1 MDKLKRGDI
10 LIAPISYVSN
20 NDFNK
25 NPDFDRTFTK
35 DVEYSIL
42 QVDSGWYLIKDDFG
56 KLARIKLKESSFI
69 NWLDWIVKH

>member
-1 MDKLKRGDI
+1 MEKLKIGDI

-20 NDFNK
+20 NEFNK

-35 DVEYSIL
+35 YKEYSIL
-42 QVDSGWYLIKDDFG
+42 QVDVLGYIIKDDFG
-56 KLARIKLKESSFI
+56 KLTRTKLKESSFI